1 MSIRELRRL
10 LEDIEDT
17 HELVLRGPRSAGPGC
32 QPDELRAAWAAARAE
47 ARLAYDA
54 WRARRGAKLY
64 AVYRAAA
71 DRADAAQDA
80 LAGAGELHP
89 DRGLT
94 SHNEP
99 AQRLN

>member
-17 HELVLRGPRSAGPGC
+17 HELVLRGPRSAGPGR

-47 ARLAYDA
+47 AHLAYDA
-54 WRARRGAKLY
+54 WRGRGGADAY

-71 DRADAAQDA
+71 DRADAAQEA
-80 LAGAGELHP
+80 LAVAADSHP

-94 SHNEP
+94 SHKKLP
-99 AQRLN
+99 QPLS